1 MSAFSIDPV
10 ATLATA
16 KTLADLLPP
25 EGRMELMRHLMSR
38 ATPQCMERFMAEM
51 PDMLAKMGAAMPSTP
66 AASAAP
72 AAPVGSTRPER
83 VDESGPGVAAA
94 ILDSWLQDP
103 EGFVSVTVPAGISD
117 LSALRSL
124 NQAFRSRH
132 PEMSRDAISSG
143 DYDWYFRTTS
153 VAQRD
158 VSRARVVRLQPVV
171 PGTRGLAREAQDGV
185 LRTAGL
191 RFAEPIEQAL
201 VAAAF
206 ACKFEGRDVFQDF
219 WARGSMPGHTLTVSR
234 ITGTRV
240 CTSYDDGPYSNIT
253 ACGALAGGGE
263 HR

>member
-1 MSAFSIDPV
+1 MSAVAIDPL
-10 ATLATA
+10 ATLTTA

-51 PDMLAKMGAAMPSTP
+51 PAMMAKMGTAMTSIP
-66 AASAAP
+66 AAP
-72 AAPVGSTRPER
+72 AAPVSPAGSAR
-83 VDESGPGVAAA
+83 VDESGPGVATA

-103 EGFVSVTVPAGISD
+103 EGFVSLTVPAGIAD

-124 NQAFRSRH
+124 NLAFRSRH

-143 DYDWYFRTTS
+143 DYDWYSRTVS
-153 VAQRD
+153 VTQRD
-158 VSRARVVRLQPVV
+158 VSRPRVVRVQPVV

-185 LRTAGL
+185 LQAARL

-240 CTSYDDGPYSNIT
+240 CTSYDDGPYSNIA
-253 ACGALAGGGE
+253 ACGAISDAGE